1 MRTKEAVVSCMFM
14 QTHLSHLLIYAI
26 FDIGILILLPKLL
39 DRLILFDKFKLD
51 SSFVNSLNYYPF
63 EIPKIEIIIRKTTNI
78 CSKKHNLEISLAS
91 PSCSQKWIWDR
102 NHDTVPW
109 IRCYAMH
116 DHGPNTFYLQSTDTP
131 QSRAGIGWWGVF
143 FCGLFQ
149 RESVW
154 TVENHLYITGKQWK
168 FPVMTQFNEGKT
180 KYKWLLVPIEK
191 DKLSASASGNGP
203 LVHFFLC
210 AYAHSKICRGTPKSP
225 NKKTPT

>member
-91 PSCSQKWIWDR
+91 PSCSQKWI
-102 NHDTVPW
+102 
-109 IRCYAMH
+109 
-116 DHGPNTFYLQSTDTP
+116 
-131 QSRAGIGWWGVF
+131 
-143 FCGLFQ
+143 
-149 RESVW
+149 
-154 TVENHLYITGKQWK
+154 
-168 FPVMTQFNEGKT
+168 
-180 KYKWLLVPIEK
+180 
-191 DKLSASASGNGP
+191 
-203 LVHFFLC
+203 
-210 AYAHSKICRGTPKSP
+210 
-225 NKKTPT
+225 